1 VIRYCYTHRIGWF
14 MHENDETCNDQ
25 HPSFPKTPVAK
36 LPEKLTAL
44 KKRRA
49 KNKRARQARNKN
61 R

>member
-1 VIRYCYTHRIGWF
+1 VIRYCYTHRIGWN
-14 MHENDETCNDQ
+14 MHEVDKTCNDQ
-25 HPSFPKTPVAK
+25 HPSFPKTSVEK